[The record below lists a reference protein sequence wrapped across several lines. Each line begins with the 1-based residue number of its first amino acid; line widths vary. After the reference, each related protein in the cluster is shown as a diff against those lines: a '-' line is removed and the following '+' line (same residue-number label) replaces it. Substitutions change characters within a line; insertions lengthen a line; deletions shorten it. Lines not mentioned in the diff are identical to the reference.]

1 MLKEQLRTVGFVN
14 SHKSG
19 EKRIALLPKD
29 IAPLQHRECLFF
41 EENYGSDLNISD
53 VEYAALG
60 CQIVTREMALEQD
73 IICDPK
79 IGDAT
84 FLKDLQPGQTI
95 FGWVHAVQS
104 KEVTDILV
112 ANNVTAYAWED
123 MYEDNRHS
131 YWRSNELAGEAAIMH
146 AYQLNGV
153 MPYDTKVA
161 LIGRGNTARGALRI
175 LTGLGA
181 DVKMYN
187 RHQEK
192 LFRKEMSEFDV
203 IVNAILWDTSR
214 EDHLVCRA
222 DLINLKPGTMIIDVS
237 CDENGAIEST
247 IPTSLTEPIYEI
259 NGVVHY
265 AVDHTPT
272 IFYRSSS
279 SAISKETAKYIDD
292 LVENRFNDILD
303 NALIIKNGTII
314 DERINIFQ
322 ERPLANEKKR
332 LKNQNSDTFDAFMG
346 LDPKKS

>member
-1 MLKEQLRTVGFVN
+1 MLKGQLKTIGFVN
-14 SHKSG
+14 SHKTG

-29 IAPLQHRECLFF
+29 IAPLRHRELLFF

-53 VEYAALG
+53 IEYAALG
-60 CQIVTREMALEQD
+60 CQIVSRDIALEQD

-84 FLKDLQPGQTI
+84 FLKNLQPGQTL

-112 ANNVTAYAWED
+112 ANKLSAYAWED

-131 YWRSNELAGEAAIMH
+131 YWRSNELAGEAAVMH

-175 LTGLGA
+175 LIGLGA
-181 DVKMYN
+181 DVKVYD
-187 RHQEK
+187 RRQEK
-192 LFRKEMSEFDV
+192 LFRKEMPGFDV
-203 IVNAILWDTSR
+203 IVNAILWDTAR
-214 EDHLVCRA
+214 QDHLIYRT
-222 DLINLKPGTMIIDVS
+222 DLKQLKPGTMIIDVS

-247 IPTSLTEPIYEI
+247 IPTSLAKPIYEV
-259 NGVVHY
+259 NDVVHY

-279 SAISKETAKYIDD
+279 SAISNETAKYIDD
-292 LVENRFNDILD
+292 LVEDRPNTILEA
-303 NALIIKNGTII
+303 ALIIENGCII
-314 DERINIFQ
+314 DQRINHFQ
-322 ERPLANEKKR
+322 DRP
-332 LKNQNSDTFDAFMG
+332 M
-346 LDPKKS
+346 LDSLIESTSQDSTSIL